1 MILDLKHCEAFP
13 YQTEITDETVRTVTG
28 TANIRVI
35 KNLKL
40 KLNVQQA
47 DDEYF
52 CQGEL
57 EATAE
62 LECARCTKLFEQQLA
77 TNIDFIIAPEGR
89 NRAKEENII
98 DDEDYAYYDNDLS
111 ADLWEILRQAVILAV
126 SMKPLCAENCRG
138 FCPVCGGNRN
148 KKQCNCYNDNAKNQ
162 FAELRNLL

>member
-13 YQTEITDETVRTVTG
+13 HQLELTDETVRAVTG
-28 TANIRVI
+28 TDNIRVI

-40 KLNVQQA
+40 KLNVQNS

-52 CQGEL
+52 CQGRL
-57 EATAE
+57 EATVQM
-62 LECARCTKLFEQQLA
+62 ECARCVKTFEKQLV
-77 TNIDFIIAPEGR
+77 TDVDFIVSPEGC

-98 DDEDYAYYDNDLS
+98 DDEDYLYYDNDLC
-111 ADLWEILRQAVILAV
+111 ADLWEILRQALILAV
-126 SMKPLCAENCRG
+126 SMKPLCEENCRG

-148 KKQCNCYNDNAKNQ
+148 KKHCNCRNDNSRNQ

>member
-13 YQTEITDETVRTVTG
+13 HQIEITDETARAVTG

-40 KLNVQQA
+40 KLNVQNS

-52 CQGEL
+52 CQGRL
-57 EATAE
+57 EATVQ
-62 LECARCTKLFEQQLA
+62 LECARCVKPFENQLA
-77 TNIDFIIAPEGR
+77 TDIDFIVAPEKG
-89 NRAKEENII
+89 NRAKEEKII
-98 DDEDYAYYDNDLS
+98 DDEDYVYYDNDLR
-111 ADLWEILRQAVILAV
+111 ADLWEILRQALILAV
-126 SMKPLCAENCRG
+126 SMKPLCEENCRG

-148 KKQCNCYNDNAKNQ
+148 KKQCNCRNDNSRNQ

>member
-1 MILDLKHCEAFP
+1 MILDLKHFDSFP
-13 YQTEITDETVRTVTG
+13 VQTVLEDETVREVIG
-28 TANIRVI
+28 TDNIRVI

-40 KLNVQQA
+40 KLNVQNS

-52 CQGEL
+52 CQGRL

-62 LECARCTKLFEQQLA
+62 LECARCTKPFEKQLV
-77 TNIDFIIAPEGR
+77 TDIDFIIAPEGR

-98 DDEDYAYYDNDLS
+98 DDEDYVYYDNELR

-126 SMKPLCAENCRG
+126 SLKPLCEENCRG
-138 FCPVCGGNRN
+138 FCSVCGGNQN
-148 KKQCNCYNDNAKNQ
+148 KKQCNCRNDNSKSQ

>member
-1 MILDLKHCEAFP
+1 MILDLKHCETYP
-13 YQTEITDETVRTVTG
+13 HQLELTDETVRAVTG
-28 TANIRVI
+28 TDNIRVI

-40 KLNVQQA
+40 RLNVQNS

-52 CQGEL
+52 CQGRL

-62 LECARCTKLFEQQLA
+62 LECARCVKPFEKQLV
-77 TNIDFIIAPEGR
+77 TDIDFIIAPEGR

-98 DDEDYAYYDNDLS
+98 DDEDYVYYDNELR

-126 SMKPLCAENCRG
+126 SMKPLCVENCRG
-138 FCPVCGGNRN
+138 FCSVCGGNRN
-148 KKQCNCYNDNAKNQ
+148 EKQCNCLNDNSKKQ